1 MTIKSLKTRES
12 VSRQGK
18 NKVTERM
25 NLKASVLKLR
35 RDREKKM
42 KKNDTNFNKGSKSNN
57 LFLRELQL

>member
-12 VSRQGK
+12 VRRQGK

-25 NLKASVLKLR
+25 NLKARVLKLR
-35 RDREKKM
+35 RDREKKR